1 MDIRMIREFLVLAEC
16 GNFLEASERLF
27 ISQSSLSR
35 HIKSL
40 EEELG
45 APLFDRTTRRVALN
59 RFGELFLPYAKELE
73 QIRQAYTAALRS
85 QLDAISGSILIGSI
99 PMMTPYG
106 ITDLLAQFRREH
118 KNIQLQL
125 ADGDSL
131 ELLKRLKNGALDLAF
146 IRSGL
151 PDPKITG
158 IPVAEDTLAAVLPVS
173 HPLAARDSLA
183 LRQLRQEKL
192 LLLSPD
198 TLLYNICADACGA
211 AGFAPKVE
219 FTGRRERNL
228 IDFVSKGM
236 GIALLMKKAAL
247 TLLPEGLTIREL
259 SPAVRSDILL
269 AWNRERELAE
279 PAREFIDFVRKTAA
293 QIGPSLV

>member
-1 MDIRMIREFLVLAEC
+1 MDIQVIREFLVLAQC

-35 HIKSL
+35 HIKAL

-45 APLFDRTTRRVALN
+45 TPLFDRTTRRVALN
-59 RFGELFLPYAKELE
+59 RFGELFLPYAQELE
-73 QIRQAYTAALRS
+73 RTRQAYTAALRS
-85 QLDAISGSILIGSI
+85 QLDAVSGSILIGSI
-99 PMMTPYG
+99 PTMTPYG
-106 ITDLLAQFRREH
+106 ITGLLAKFKQEN

-125 ADGDSL
+125 TDGDSL
-131 ELLKRLKNGALDLAF
+131 DLLKGLKSGSLDLAF

-158 IPVAEDTLAAVLPVS
+158 IPVAEDTLAAVLPES
-173 HPLAARDSLA
+173 HPLAAQETIPIR
-183 LRQLRQEKL
+183 RLRQEKL

-211 AGFAPKVE
+211 AGFTPRVE

-228 IDFVSKGM
+228 MDFVSKGM
-236 GIALLMKKAAL
+236 GIALLMKKAVL
-247 TLLPEGLTIREL
+247 PLLPDGLTVREL

-269 AWNRERELAE
+269 AWNRERELSE
-279 PAREFIDFVRKTAA
+279 PAGKFLDFVRKT
-293 QIGPSLV
+293 GRCPDT